1 MISEVCHYLNT
12 TEKEFRPSGRIS
24 VNILKNKQHELFKVN
39 VLLRK
44 DSLRLRWK
52 WTEKV
57 GRGDILILL
66 NMKPNQQ
73 LESQRLKFFQA
84 N

>member
-44 DSLRLRWK
+44 RFSEAEVEMDRKSWERRYS
-52 WTEKV
+52 
-57 GRGDILILL
+57 DIA
-66 NMKPNQQ
+66 QYETQ
-73 LESQRLKFFQA
+73 STT
-84 N
+84 